1 MGYFC
6 HLSKKS
12 PKSVYFA
19 HKACTLDSR
28 NEEALLL
35 KGRVLSDL
43 KKLPEAINH
52 FKEALSVAPHRYE
65 VHKGLVDCYLGL
77 SRQREAVNFATGCC
91 KNLANSPRALTL
103 YASGELSL
111 HIKLGVRP
119 CMCCDP
125 QPTNVLNPYMESQH
139 SFNTMRVFLFQFY

>member
-1 MGYFC
+1 MRELENLAVRLMNLSEDHPQPWVAMGYFC

-103 YASGELSL
+103 YASGELS
-111 HIKLGVRP
+111 
-119 CMCCDP
+119 
-125 QPTNVLNPYMESQH
+125 QH
-139 SFNTMRVFLFQFY
+139 SFITMRVFIFQFC